1 MNNFFT
7 RTLTGALFVI
17 VIVGATLF
25 HHIVFVSLFLLIE
38 SLTLWEFYAI
48 CRLHK
53 SQPLKYYGLAIGAYL
68 ILTSYLTNFIDF
80 GKFLYLLLF
89 PMVVFIFIFE
99 LYRNNRHPLIN
110 IATTLLGIIY
120 IALPFSL
127 LVPIA
132 FLNGTYQGKLIL
144 GLFILM
150 WTIDTGAYI
159 FGKLFGKHK
168 LFERVSPKKTWE
180 GFIGGALV
188 SIGGAFVMCHF
199 IGILAIQHW
208 ITIALL
214 MIIFGTLGDLIES
227 MFKRSVGMK
236 DSGKILPGHG
246 GILDRFDSLILAI
259 PIIFAYLQLFVKL

>member
-1 MNNFFT
+1 
-7 RTLTGALFVI
+7 
-17 VIVGATLF
+17 
-25 HHIVFVSLFLLIE
+25 
-38 SLTLWEFYAI
+38 
-48 CRLHK
+48 
-53 SQPLKYYGLAIGAYL
+53 
-68 ILTSYLTNFIDF
+68 
-80 GKFLYLLLF
+80 
-89 PMVVFIFIFE
+89 
-99 LYRNNRHPLIN
+99 
-110 IATTLLGIIY
+110 LGIIY